1 MMSKNIY
8 TTVFML
14 FCIVA
19 SRLLPHP
26 PNFTPVIAVFMM
38 SGMVSLL
45 PCLIAYIISDAIIGF
60 HSYMLWVYGSL
71 FAIAY
76 LQRGAIF
83 SATLFFVVTNF
94 AVWTGGWYGYTLE
107 GLITCYIMA
116 IPFFVNMLISTLIFS
131 EMFKYFQK
139 HTFVIPQ
146 IKFA

>member
-1 MMSKNIY
+1 MSKNTY
-8 TTVFML
+8 TTIFML

-38 SGMVSLL
+38 TGLVSVL

-60 HSYMLWVYGSL
+60 HSYMLWVYASL

-76 LQRGAIF
+76 FQRGAIF

-94 AVWTGGWYGYTLE
+94 AVWTGGWYCYTLE
-107 GLITCYIMA
+107 GLITCYMMA
-116 IPFFVNMLISTLIFS
+116 IPFYVNMLISTLIFAQ
-131 EMFKYFQK
+131 MFEYLQK
-139 HTFVIPQ
+139 HTFEIP
-146 IKFA
+146 KFRFA

>member
-116 IPFFVNMLISTLIFS
+116 IPFFVNMLLSTLIFS

>member
-139 HTFVIPQ
+139 HTFAIPQ

>member
-1 MMSKNIY
+1 MSKNTY
-8 TTVFML
+8 TTIFML

-38 SGMVSLL
+38 TGLVSVL
-45 PCLIAYIISDAIIGF
+45 PCLIADIISDAIIGF
-60 HSYMLWVYGSL
+60 HSYMLWVYASL

-76 LQRGAIF
+76 FQRGAIF

-107 GLITCYIMA
+107 GLITCYMMA
-116 IPFFVNMLISTLIFS
+116 IPFYVNMLISTLIFAQ
-131 EMFKYFQK
+131 MFEYLQK
-139 HTFVIPQ
+139 HTFDKHI
-146 IKFA
+146 